1 MNQLKYRIVEKD
13 GRYAIQKA
21 RYSQKGVEYTD
32 VFYREVKFPFRKTL
46 VPQYEFA
53 GNDYTE
59 HWEFPQ
65 QKTYCRKS
73 PELESD
79 GWSFLGVSYMA
90 YDSFYIYIKTYPT
103 HQEACDALRELLWEY
118 HVEPTRKQI
127 ENKEWQPAGK

>member
-1 MNQLKYRIVEKD
+1 M
-13 GRYAIQKA
+13 
-21 RYSQKGVEYTD
+21 EYTD

-46 VPQYEFA
+46 VHQYEFA

-65 QKTYCRKS
+65 
-73 PELESD
+73 
-79 GWSFLGVSYMA
+79 MA

-118 HVEPTRKQI
+118 HVEPTTEQI
-127 ENKEWQPAGK
+127 KNKEWQPVGK